1 MQEIDTLLEAAWIIP
16 VEPDDTILKNCS
28 IAIEKG
34 RIVEILPADQ
44 ALEKYLPK
52 THLHYPDHV
61 LTPGFV
67 NAHTHSPMCLLRG
80 LADDLPLMQWLQEHI
95 WPTESRHVNEE
106 FIKDGTQLAIAEM
119 LRSGTTCFNDMYF
132 YPDITGRIAID
143 AGMRAAVGLIVLD
156 FPSVWAG
163 NADEYINKGL
173 EVNDHFRDQ
182 DLVSTCFAPHAPYT
196 VSDAPLQH
204 LQVLADELE
213 IPVHM
218 HVHETTDEIEQSL
231 AACKMRPIERLNQ
244 LGLLSP
250 NLIAVHMTHLQPD
263 EIELIAESGVHVV
276 HCPESN
282 MKLASGFCQV
292 DQLIKHGVNVALG
305 TDGAASNNDLDML
318 SEMKTAALLA
328 KAVAN
333 DATALPGPQALKMA
347 TLNGAKAL
355 GMDNIIGSLLP
366 GKAADIIAIDLNSIE
381 TRPVYNTISQLAYS
395 CSRDKITDVWV
406 NGQHLLNQRQLTH
419 LDQNEILEKTEQWQ
433 QRIQTS

>member
-1 MQEIDTLLEAAWIIP
+1 
-16 VEPDDTILKNCS
+16 
-28 IAIEKG
+28 
-34 RIVEILPADQ
+34 
-44 ALEKYLPK
+44 
-52 THLHYPDHV
+52 
-61 LTPGFV
+61 
-67 NAHTHSPMCLLRG
+67 
-80 LADDLPLMQWLQEHI
+80 LPLMKWLEQHI
-95 WPTESRHVNEE
+95 WPAESHHVNEE

-156 FPSVWAG
+156 FPSVWAA
-163 NADEYINKGL
+163 NSDEYINKGL

-182 DLVSTCFAPHAPYT
+182 ELVSTCFAPHAPYT

-204 LQVLADELE
+204 VQMLADELD
-213 IPVHM
+213 IPIHM
-218 HVHETTDEIEQSL
+218 HLHETTDEINQSL
-231 AACKMRPIERLNQ
+231 ESHKVRPIERLGQ

-250 NLIAVHMTHLQPD
+250 NLMAVHMTHLQAE
-263 EIELIAESGVHVV
+263 EIELVAESGVHVI

-282 MKLASGFCQV
+282 LKLASGFCPV
-292 DQLIKHGVNVALG
+292 NQLIKQGVNVALG

-328 KAVAN
+328 KGVAN
-333 DATALPGPQALKMA
+333 DATALPGFQALKMA
-347 TLNGAKAL
+347 TLNGARAL
-355 GMDNIIGSLLP
+355 GMDQTIGSLLP

-381 TRPVYNTISQLAYS
+381 TRPHYHTISQLAYS

-419 LDQNEILEKTEQWQ
+419 LDQNEILEKTHLWQ